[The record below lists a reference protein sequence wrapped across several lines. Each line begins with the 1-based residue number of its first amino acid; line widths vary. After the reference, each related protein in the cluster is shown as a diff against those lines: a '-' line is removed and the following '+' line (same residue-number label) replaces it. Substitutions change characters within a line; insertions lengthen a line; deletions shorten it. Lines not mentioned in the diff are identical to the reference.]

1 MDDLVEQPRARMAAW
16 LIDPLLANR
25 AIYLKVALAAAM
37 INLFGLAS
45 SLFVMTVYDRVVPSE
60 AIASL
65 VALSIGLAIVVVFE
79 FILRTLRAYFVDIAG
94 ARIDREIGEDIFAR
108 LIAIRLETRR
118 GSTGALAGLLRE
130 LETLRDFFTSA
141 TLVAIVDVPF
151 IVLTIALIAL
161 IGGAVVFVPLVM
173 IPVVILI
180 GWLTHPALDRLSARA
195 LGEGLVKQSVL
206 VETIGTIET
215 VKTAGAGTLLARRW
229 RDAIDRHADS
239 SLRQRLVSNIAVTV
253 ANSANTISYCGVVI
267 VGVVMVMQHQIT
279 LGALVA
285 CSMLASRAMAPL
297 AQIANLLSRISATR
311 TAYRQIN
318 EIMEK
323 PVEGPAGEAIAPATI
338 DGRIEFRNV
347 GFRYPA
353 ATERALNGV
362 SFTVNPGEHVALL
375 GRVGS
380 GKSTIARL
388 IVGLYPVEEGAILID
403 GTDIRQIDPVAL
415 RGWVGA
421 AMQESVL
428 LTGSVQENIALG
440 RPHIDKDEVMRAA
453 TISGT
458 HQFMRQLANGY
469 DLRLADRGE
478 GLSGGQRQSIALARA
493 LAGRPQ
499 ILLFDEPSSA
509 MDAASEAGLIDRLTA
524 ELKGRTLVLIT
535 HRPALLRL
543 VDRILLFDGGK
554 LVVDGPRDEV
564 LRRIAAPKAAS

>member
-65 VALSIGLAIVVVFE
+65 VALSIGLAIVVVFD

-206 VETIGTIET
+206 VETIGAIET
-215 VKTAGAGTLLARRW
+215 VKTAGAGALLARRW

-239 SLRQRLVSNIAVTV
+239 SLRQRLVSNVAVTV
-253 ANSANTISYCGVVI
+253 ATSANTISYCGVVI
-267 VGVVMVMQHQIT
+267 VGVVLIMQHQIT

-297 AQIANLLSRISATR
+297 AQIASLLSRISATR

-318 EIMEK
+318 EIMER
-323 PVEGPAGEAIAPATI
+323 PVEGPAGEAIAHTAI

-440 RPHIDKDEVMRAA
+440 RPHIDKDEVTRAA
-453 TISGT
+453 VISGT

-524 ELKGRTLVLIT
+524 ELRGRTLVLIT

-554 LVVDGPRDEV
+554 LIVDGPRDEV